1 MKRKIV
7 LAAVAFFALTAVSA
21 SQAKKGHDEE
31 TNGTEVLGGDLA
43 VTVSN
48 HARSIST
55 MTNQVNEVV
64 SKIQTIDGDVAKND
78 RKDMDQDK
86 VLKDSQLR
94 LQTLE
99 DRISMLTGQLQEL
112 KSEGL
117 LKPTASQRL
126 DEFRSYSKALEHVNA
141 RNYKQ
146 AVTELQAYQSANK
159 KSVFSDYAQ
168 YWIAESYYLQSDYE
182 MAIAEYQRLLAKDSK
197 SVKAPAALYKQ
208 GLSFF
213 YLQSFEDAK
222 EFLGKVIRNYPQS
235 IEAVQASSQIA
246 RINTIL
252 DLRKKQ
258 LEEQQ
263 AVEQSM

>member
-1 MKRKIV
+1 MNRKTV
-7 LAAVAFFALTAVSA
+7 LVLVLLLVLSAVTTA
-21 SQAKKGHDEE
+21 QAKKTHDS
-31 TNGTEVLGGDLA
+31 GDQTEVVSGDIA
-43 VTVSN
+43 ITVSN

-64 SKIQTIDGDVAKND
+64 SKVQTLDGDIAKND

-99 DRISMLTGQLQEL
+99 DKISMLSGQLQEL

-117 LKPTASQRL
+117 LKPVAGQRL
-126 DEFRSYSKALEHVNA
+126 DEFRTYSKALEYVNA

-146 AVTELQAYQSANK
+146 AVSELKAYQAANK
-159 KSVFSDYAQ
+159 KSIFSDYAQ
-168 YWIAESYYLQSDYE
+168 YWIAESFYLQSDYE
-182 MAIAEYQRLLAKDSK
+182 MAIAEYQKLLSKDSK
-197 SVKAPAALYKQ
+197 SVKAPSALYKQ

-213 YLQSFEDAK
+213 YLQSFDDAK

-246 RINTIL
+246 RINNIL

-258 LEEQQ
+258 MEEQR
-263 AVEQSM
+263 AVEESM

>member
-7 LAAVAFFALTAVSA
+7 LALASVSILAVVSTT
-21 SQAKKGHDEE
+21 QAKKSNEDTAGENMDSS
-31 TNGTEVLGGDLA
+31 GLA

-64 SKIQTIDGDVAKND
+64 SKVQTLDGDIAKND

-99 DRISMLTGQLQEL
+99 DRISMLTGQLHEL
-112 KSEGL
+112 KAEGL

-126 DEFRSYSKALEHVNA
+126 EEFRSYSKALEYVNA

-146 AVTELQAYQSANK
+146 AITDLQAYQAANK
-159 KSVFSDYAQ
+159 KSLFSDYAQ

-182 MAIAEYQRLLAKDSK
+182 MAIAEYQKLISKDSK
-197 SVKAPAALYKQ
+197 SVKAPSALYKQ
-208 GLSFF
+208 GLAFF
-213 YLQSFEDAK
+213 YLQSFDDSK
-222 EFLGKVIRNYPQS
+222 EFLSKVIRNYPQS

-246 RINTIL
+246 RINNIL

-258 LEEQQ
+258 MEEQQ
-263 AVEQSM
+263 AVEHSM